1 MMVSEVFEG
10 MFLGVKEKMARVGFV
25 AVLATLLGTMLMPVT
40 MVKADEVNI
49 YSHRQ
54 RVLLDPFLDAFQEKT
69 GIKANV
75 VYASQG
81 LAQRLAA
88 EGAASPA
95 DLVLTVDIARLSE
108 YDDLNLLQSIDSAI
122 LDAAIPAEMKS
133 EDNSWF
139 GLSKR
144 TRLIVASKERVAA
157 GEITRIEDLADP
169 KWQGRICTRKGSHVY
184 NRALLASLIAHHGP
198 AKAEAWAKGLVANLA
213 RRPQGNDRA
222 QAKAIFAGECDVAIM
237 NHYYIAKMQNNDKE
251 PEQKQWAE
259 ALRFIVTNQDDRG
272 AHINISG
279 GGVAQYAPNKANAI
293 AFLEFLVSDEAQAL
307 YAEVN
312 YEYPI
317 TSLAMPNISNLGTF
331 KADNLPITK
340 LAEHAMTAQK
350 MIDRVG
356 W

>member
-1 MMVSEVFEG
+1 
-10 MFLGVKEKMARVGFV
+10 MFLKLEQLYNQIRFV
-25 AVLATLLGTMLMPVT
+25 VIASVLLVANLMPLSVAL
-40 MVKADEVNI
+40 ADEVNI

-54 RVLLDPFLDAFQEKT
+54 RVLLDPFLKTFEEKT

-75 VYASQG
+75 VYATSG

-88 EGAASPA
+88 EGATSPA
-95 DLVLTVDIARLSE
+95 DVVLTVDIARLSE
-108 YDDLNLLQSIDSAI
+108 YDQLDLFQSIQSDI

-133 EDNSWF
+133 NDNSWF

-144 TRLIVASKERVAA
+144 TRIVVTSKDRVAA

-169 KWQGRICTRKGSHVY
+169 KWKGRICTRKGSHVY
-184 NRALLASLIAHHGP
+184 NRALLASLIAHHG
-198 AKAEAWAKGLVANLA
+198 AQEAERWAQSLVDNLA

-237 NHYYIAKMQNNDKE
+237 NHYYFAKMKNNDKE
-251 PEQKQWAE
+251 PEQKEWAA
-259 ALRFIVTNQDDRG
+259 ALRAVMPNQNDRG

-279 GGVAQYAPNKANAI
+279 GGVARYAPHKQNAI
-293 AFLEFLVSDEAQAL
+293 KLLEFLVSEEAQAL
-307 YAEVN
+307 YAQVN

-317 TSLAMPNISNLGTF
+317 GSLAMPNIANLGTF
-331 KADNLPITK
+331 KTDDLPITQ
-340 LAEHAMTAQK
+340 LAANAMEAQK
-350 MIDRVG
+350 IIDRVG

>member
-1 MMVSEVFEG
+1 
-10 MFLGVKEKMARVGFV
+10 MFLRLEQIYSQMRYVVIASIL
-25 AVLATLLGTMLMPVT
+25 LAANLVPMSFAQ
-40 MVKADEVNI
+40 ADEVNI

-54 RVLLDPFLDAFQEKT
+54 RVLLDPFLERFEEKT

-75 VYASQG
+75 VYASSG

-108 YDDLNLLQSIDSAI
+108 YDTLDLFQPIESDI

-133 EDNSWF
+133 DDNSWF

-144 TRLIVASKERVAA
+144 TRIIVTSKDRVAP
-157 GEITRIEDLADP
+157 GDITRIEDLADS
-169 KWQGRICTRKGSHVY
+169 KWKGRICTRKGSHVY
-184 NRALLASLIAHHGP
+184 NRALLASLIAHHG
-198 AKAEAWAKGLVANLA
+198 AQEAEEWAQSLVDNLA

-237 NHYYIAKMQNNDKE
+237 NHYYFAKMENNDKE
-251 PEQKQWAE
+251 PEQKEWAA
-259 ALRFIVTNQDDRG
+259 ALRLVMPNQEDRG
-272 AHINISG
+272 SHVNISG
-279 GGVAQYAPNKANAI
+279 GGVARHAPHKENAI
-293 AFLEFLVSDEAQAL
+293 KLLEFLVSDEAQAL

-317 TSLAMPNISNLGTF
+317 TSLAMPNISNIGTF
-331 KADNLPITK
+331 KTDDLPITQ
-340 LAEHAMTAQK
+340 LAEHAMEAQK